1 MAIKNLPGKFF
12 KQTKSRK
19 LNKKGI
25 FFTFIA
31 IGLVSLLVYSFA
43 INTGYIYRNSM
54 SVIETRVNTINNF
67 IKDVD
72 TDIDRGFYIS
82 SFRSMLAIGDFI
94 TANNTYMPDIDA
106 AFEEALI
113 NATIMNESHALL
125 TGASF
130 TEWTEKIK
138 DEALKIDI
146 IIDFI
151 VSNITLNQSDP
162 WKMDME
168 MDITY
173 NITDKKQTA
182 SWMIS
187 KHIETEL
194 SIIGLEDPMYSL
206 NTYGKIINKITRAN
220 ETNFDDFDVLKNHIA
235 SSYYIESERGPS
247 FLMRLEGNFSNST
260 DGIESIVNL
269 KELEIQGLSINNA
282 SAVDYIYFSN
292 ESISNCII
300 NETINETA
308 SYNWFRLDDADS
320 YHLNLYNVNCT

>member
-1 MAIKNLPGKFF
+1 MKIKLNK
-12 KQTKSRK
+12 RK

-54 SVIETRVNTINNF
+54 FVIETRVDTINNF

-72 TDIDRGFYIS
+72 TDINRGFYIS

-94 TANNTYMPDIDA
+94 TANNTFMPDMDA
-106 AFEEALI
+106 TFEEALI
-113 NATIMNESHALL
+113 NATIMNESHSLL

-130 TEWTEKIK
+130 TDWTEKIK
-138 DEALKIDI
+138 DEASKIDI

-151 VSNITLNQSDP
+151 ISNITLNQSDP
-162 WKMDME
+162 WKVNAE
-168 MDITY
+168 MDIAY

-182 SWMIS
+182 SWMKS
-187 KHIETEL
+187 NHIEIEL
-194 SIIGLEDPMYSL
+194 SILGLEDPIYSL
-206 NTYGKIINKITRAN
+206 NTYGKKINKIIQAN
-220 ETNFDDFDVLKNHIA
+220 ETNFNDFDVLKNHI
-235 SSYYIESERGPS
+235 SNSYYIASERGPS

-269 KELEIQGLSINNA
+269 KALEIQGLSIKNA

-292 ESISNCII
+292 ESISSCII

-308 SYNWFRLDDADS
+308 SYNWFRLDDSDS
-320 YHLNLYNVNCT
+320 YHLNIYNVNCV

>member
-1 MAIKNLPGKFF
+1 MAIKNSPGKFF

-54 SVIETRVNTINNF
+54 FVIETRVNTINKF

-94 TANNTYMPDIDA
+94 TANNTFMPDIDA

-113 NATIMNESHALL
+113 NSTIMNESHSLL

-130 TEWTEKIK
+130 IDWTEKIK
-138 DEALKIDI
+138 DEASKIDI

-151 VSNITLNQSDP
+151 ISNITLNQSGP
-162 WKMDME
+162 WKVNAE
-168 MDITY
+168 MDIAY

-182 SWMIS
+182 SWMKS
-187 KHIETEL
+187 NHIGIEL
-194 SIIGLEDPMYSL
+194 SIIGLEDPIYSL
-206 NTYGKIINKITRAN
+206 NTYGKIINKITQAN
-220 ETNFDDFDVLKNHIA
+220 ETNFNDFDVLKNHI
-235 SSYYIESERGPS
+235 SNSYYIASEQGPS

-269 KELEIQGLSINNA
+269 KELEIQGLSIKTA

-292 ESISNCII
+292 ESISSCMI

-308 SYNWFRLDDADS
+308 SYNWFRLDDSDS
-320 YHLNLYNVNCT
+320 YHLNKYDVECI